1 MNQKIILAST
11 SKYRKELLERL
22 NITFDCVS
30 PNVDEDAFKELE
42 DAPVDLAEKLAV
54 EKARAVSLKF
64 PDAIVIGGDQ
74 VASIDGE
81 LLGKPGTPDNAAVQL
96 EKLSGS
102 EHVLVTS
109 ICIRRG
115 DREVVYTDRT
125 FMRMRELTP
134 DEITRYVEYD
144 SPLDCAGSY
153 KLESLGI
160 SLFKKIEGIDHT
172 AIQGLPLMKVA
183 ELLKEFGIAVP

>member
-1 MNQKIILAST
+1 MTQKIILAST
-11 SKYRKELLERL
+11 SKYRKELLLRL
-22 NITFDCVS
+22 NILFDCVA
-30 PNVDEDAFKELE
+30 PEVDEDAFKELE
-42 DAPVDLAEKLAV
+42 ESPVDLAEKLAA
-54 EKARAVSLKF
+54 EKARAVSIKY

-74 VASIDGE
+74 VATIDGE
-81 LLGKPGTPDNAAVQL
+81 ILGKPGTPENAKIQL
-96 EKLSGS
+96 TKLSGN

-109 ICIRRG
+109 ICIRLG
-115 DREVVYTDRT
+115 EREVIYTDRT
-125 FMRMRELTP
+125 FMRMRELSA
-134 DEITRYVEYD
+134 DEIDRYINHD

-183 ELLKEFGIAVP
+183 ELLKQFGIAVP